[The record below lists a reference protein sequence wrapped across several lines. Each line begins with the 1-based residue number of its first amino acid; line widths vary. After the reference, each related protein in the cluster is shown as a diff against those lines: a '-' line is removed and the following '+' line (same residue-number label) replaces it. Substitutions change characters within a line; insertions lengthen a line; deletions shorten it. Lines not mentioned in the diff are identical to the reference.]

1 MGFLHAYMNQTCP
14 EKIDQYIRNLT
25 SSYTDKRNE
34 PTMVSA
40 SVIMFILAGLFFNLN
55 LFSGISDISA
65 ILDPRVRRFLTSAL
79 SLFLPVMSYL
89 FSEAKNAVPAQW
101 VGPTAAS
108 RGSDLSLKAG
118 LILAW
123 MLLVELLRKKADEV
137 RMRGYSGSI
146 MRAGRVVWLGNLVF
160 FNIKSAGRKALF
172 SILWILCATRVVQR
186 IAYTEIGKRSYEHGK
201 NPRLISSCMARIMPK
216 KQKEQLVAD
225 HPPKYELLRNCE
237 YVVMGEAKLVKKA
250 TAGGY
255 KLVAPEDDSAVRV
268 GKVWKLADAKT
279 DEPLTFCP
287 AKDKRLKRLCLS
299 FALFKL
305 LRRRLEHAP
314 AGTADQEA
322 RDCRDL
328 IFKDGGL
335 VDGLRDDEDGG
346 LVAEEEASHCRDKRN
361 GGADGRESA
370 AEALF
375 QVVHDEVN
383 FLSEYYHSVVPVA
396 LASPSFLV
404 VNYLFVLVVVALLC
418 LMTVILCGNG
428 DAGYAFR
435 SIGNDN
441 YVLRFG
447 IAKLT
452 ACVFSKAI
460 QSPSAFF
467 SALDLGITALLFA
480 IYFYEEIW
488 EFFVF
493 LFSDWFMVSL
503 LASYMASKS
512 KAGSGW
518 FKKLSFRFAI
528 CCLVRLRSKLSQPR
542 LRFRQFSAL
551 NLRWPSRLPFVPS
564 LYMGTPKVFVD
575 EDVKKSIIDYLE
587 EHARGCGTADYTPLS
602 NGSNALKRFPALSG
616 ACDSS
621 CVADADSTPLS
632 NGRNELERLP
642 CFHDLSS
649 ACKSSSVAEVILTW
663 HIATSILEAEN
674 APQPNKADQGGRAR
688 CSVGHMPF
696 FKKNKADQE
705 QPDKA
710 MTSSRVAISLSK
722 YCAYL
727 VAFHPELLP
736 DNPEK
741 AKEVVK
747 DMKAELREMLG
758 RQDYYLSPLSKR
770 VKKIMEEDQK
780 PETAS
785 FCCRGVKKIS
795 DKKSGGVV
803 EEGKKL
809 ATELQKRPEDAWA
822 LLADVWTELVVFV
835 APSNDEE
842 CVKAHE
848 KVLVQGGE
856 FITVLWAL
864 TTHTGVTRTQPT
876 ADSKNEPC
884 TGAS

>member
-65 ILDPRVRRFLTSAL
+65 ILDPRVRRFLTSML

-101 VGPTAAS
+101 MGPTAAS

-201 NPRLISSCMARIMPK
+201 NPRLISSCMAQIMPK
-216 KQKEQLVAD
+216 KQEEQQDRKDMMGTAD
-225 HPPKYELLRNCE
+225 PDRDVEEQRVPQLTKYERLRTCK
-237 YVVMGEAKLVKKA
+237 YVVMGEAKLVKEP
-250 TAGGY
+250 TADGY
-255 KLVAPEDDSAVRV
+255 ELVVAPEDQRTAEDDSVVRV
-268 GKVWKLADAKT
+268 GKVWTLPDAKT
-279 DEPLTFCP
+279 DELITFCP

-305 LRRRLEHAP
+305 LRRRFEHAP
-314 AGTADQEA
+314 AVTADEEA
-322 RDCRDL
+322 RDCRNL
-328 IFKDGGL
+328 IFNDGGL
-335 VDGLRDDEDGG
+335 LVGLRHDEARGG
-346 LVAEEEASHCRDKRN
+346 
-361 GGADGRESA
+361 ESA
-370 AEALF
+370 AEAVL

-493 LFSDWFMVSL
+493 LFSDWFIVSL
-503 LASYMASKS
+503 LSSYMAGKS
-512 KAGSGW
+512 KPGWW
-518 FKKLSFRFAI
+518 FKNLSFRFAI

-564 LYMGTPKVFVD
+564 LYMGTPKKFVHQ
-575 EDVKKSIIDYLE
+575 DVKKSIIVYLE
-587 EHARGCGTADYTPLS
+587 ENAHGTENYTPLS
-602 NGSNALKRFPALSG
+602 NGSNALKIRSRF
-616 ACDSS
+616 D
-621 CVADADSTPLS
+621 
-632 NGRNELERLP
+632 
-642 CFHDLSS
+642 DLSW
-649 ACKSSSVAEVILTW
+649 ACKSSSIAEVILTW
-663 HIATSILEAEN
+663 HIATSILEVEHK
-674 APQPNKADQGGRAR
+674 PQPNKADKGGRAK
-688 CSVGHMPF
+688 CSVGQMPF
-696 FKKNKADQE
+696 FKKNKAADQE

-741 AKEVVK
+741 AKAVVK

-803 EEGKKL
+803 EEAKKDQ
-809 ATELQKRPEDAWA
+809 ATETASCDQTGVVRNGAKLRRMLMAEDDPEGVRNAWA
-822 LLADVWTELVVFV
+822 LLADVWTELVLFV
-835 APSNDEE
+835 APSSDEE

-848 KVLVQGGE
+848 EVLVQGGE

-864 TTHTGVTRTQPT
+864 TTHTGVSRRATQPT
-876 ADSKNEPC
+876 DD
-884 TGAS
+884 